1 MLVKIH
7 KRVFMNYIKGKIK
20 KLIFY
25 SKESGFVVALFRVK
39 ESNVLE
45 IGSNKTIT
53 ITGSFLDPSIDVAMT
68 LYGDYK
74 KNDKWGMQF
83 VVESYEVDKPTTK
96 EAIIDFLSSPFIEGC
111 GEVTAKR
118 IVEAFGEKSLD
129 IIKNDKEKLLEIE
142 GLTEK
147 RAEKIHAS
155 LINYDKSGDTILKLQ
170 NLGFSIEECY
180 RIYNYFK
187 DEIDEVLANDFYRI
201 SEIVDFRK
209 VDSIYVNNY
218 GDKSDAR
225 VFACI
230 LESMRILSF
239 ANGDTFY
246 YADEIRS
253 TILKEFYIELTEDVF
268 LECLD
273 YLENNNDII
282 RLDKRIYLKE
292 YYEKECNIAK
302 CLKKIDSKAPKLF
315 YNIDEKLKDLEE
327 KLKIDYNE
335 TQEKAIKSALNNN
348 ITIISGGPGT
358 GKTTII
364 NAIVKLY
371 IEKEKLGPADIMETI
386 ALLAPTGRAAK
397 KMNSSTGI
405 PAYTIHRYLKW
416 YKDSNEFVYN
426 EYNKTHHKLIIVDEV
441 SMIDV
446 DLFNA
451 LLNGISS
458 NVKLIL
464 VGDTFQLPSVG
475 PGLVLN
481 DLIDSDFFNYV
492 PLNQIYRQSDNS
504 YIPFLAKE
512 IKSNDLSEEFL
523 TKKDDYN
530 FVQVDSSNIKS
541 AIKQIT
547 DISLEKGLDERSVQV
562 LAPMYK
568 GEAGIDALNS
578 TLQEIYNPP
587 ERHKDE
593 VIYGEYIYREGDKVL
608 QLVNDLDNNVFNGD
622 IGFIESINGN
632 KIIINFDGNRVEYDK
647 KDLKQIKHAY
657 AISIHKSQGSEFT
670 HVLMPISKS
679 YYKMLYNKLI
689 YTGVSRA
696 KKSLTLVGDAIAF
709 QRAVGNNYS
718 SGRKTSLKE
727 QITMVYNN

>member
-155 LINYDKSGDTILKLQ
+155 LINYNKSGDTILKLQ

-201 SEIVDFRK
+201 SEVVDFRK

-512 IKSNDLSEEFL
+512 IKNNDLSEEFL

-593 VIYGEYIYREGDKVL
+593 VIYGEYIYREKDKVL

-696 KKSLTLVGDAIAF
+696 KKSLTLVGDAMAF

-727 QITMVYNN
+727 QITMVYNS